1 MKKERFEAFTDAVIA
16 IVLTILVLE
25 LHLPN
30 NDHSWQALVNIA
42 PNFLAYIFTFLFIS
56 IMWVKHHYLFLKVKT
71 INNATLWLN
80 IALLFWTSL
89 LPATTAWMGSDLH
102 SRVAAILYTI
112 NFIFYNISFA
122 FLRRNVTHLTPEIDT
137 RQSLEWTS
145 LLEWISFL
153 INLVTLLTAYF
164 LPPFVFVGIS
174 INILI
179 WAATH
184 FTNYHN

>member
-56 IMWVKHHYLFLKVKT
+56 IMWVNHHYLFLKVKT

-102 SRVAAILYTI
+102 SRTAAILYATNI
-112 NFIFYNISFA
+112 ILYNVSFA
-122 FLRRNVTHLTPEIDT
+122 FLRENVTRLTPDIDT
-137 RQSLEWTS
+137 RRP
-145 LLEWISFL
+145 LEWISFF
-153 INLVTLLTAYF
+153 INFVTLLIAYF
-164 LPPFVFVGIS
+164 FPPFVFVGIS
-174 INILI
+174 INILV
-179 WAATH
+179 WTATH
-184 FTNYHN
+184 FTNHHN